1 MTPVTRGN
9 LPALLALVLLGALLF
24 GAGCTG
30 SPGGGA
36 GVNPAPVTPAPT
48 VTVQVP
54 PATLPPSSSPRQT
67 PVDLSLP
74 PPKASPYPTP
84 SVNPIVGTWYAPA
97 PDDLTFV
104 FRADGTFTESSPNFR
119 TYQGTWR
126 ISEEGETDFYD
137 ADILDRWG
145 YRKEAH
151 LLYSSGTLF
160 TKGIGEMHRVQ

>member
-9 LPALLALVLLGALLF
+9 LFGLLALVLVGALLL

-30 SPGGGA
+30 PKA
-36 GVNPAPVTPAPT
+36 GEAAATPAPT
-48 VTVQVP
+48 TMARTL
-54 PATLPPSSSPRQT
+54 PATLPPTTLLPTTIPRQT

-84 SVNPIVGTWYAPA
+84 SVDPIVGTWYAPA
-97 PDDLTFV
+97 PDDLTFE
-104 FRADGTFTESSPNFR
+104 FHADGTFTERSPNFR

-126 ISEEGETDFYD
+126 ISEEGEAGFYD

-145 YRKEAH
+145 FRKQAH
-151 LLYSSGTLF
+151 LLLSSGTLF
-160 TKGIGEMHRVQ
+160 TKGIGTIHRVQ